1 MMASS
6 NAFYRTRSFLSMSCR
21 SSVRL
26 LDRELRISMKVRA
39 QHLTNLIKVAKQLL
53 GTNLNPVNVGA

>member
-1 MMASS
+1 
-6 NAFYRTRSFLSMSCR
+6 MSCR